1 MVFVNVSTVPTGSR
15 RGHYP
20 QTGVTGSFELPN
32 LHAFWERNMSPLQA
46 HHALLTTDHLFVLS
60 PTFCSLMLL
69 DNSTNVLVT
78 MKVLFLLNI
87 YIFISYFL
95 SEAA

>member
-69 DNSTNVLVT
+69 EVWWVLPT
-78 MKVLFLLNI
+78 I
-87 YIFISYFL
+87 YIIYL
-95 SEAA
+95 ILGHW